1 MPVDPS
7 REYKE
12 HVLANLPADITV
24 DPKDGFFIV
33 DGKHKFPTYLQA
45 KWYKTY
51 ITKYGYRPPAEA
63 IMVTDGI
70 GASANSLLAF
80 TLEQNQDG
88 GTPKF
93 QEIWD
98 GDVLVNY
105 AGFSSLKDR
114 WDLNGVDRTGS
125 YNGALFVTEFTNPA
139 DGWPAY
145 DSVRGIETLQYLY
158 WYAITAQLKG
168 CKALYIFP
176 PWSSEGIDA
185 DASTMAHAVFWR
197 DWLKKHVTIPV
208 FVVPSTQIVRDFRN
222 YFNNR
227 QTGPYLNDPNIINT
241 AITVNSVTQNSL
253 SARSTLGTAAYAIPT
268 TIEPGSRVEFDITN
282 ETNVYFRLDLE
293 GDMTTPNF
301 TELISGGI
309 PTGTTHI
316 NVTIPAYTNRS
327 YIGFRIPSA
336 PFNFQITNWRVTR
349 PAQSIFSDGLHLRG
363 PNDSQPNQHYAAM
376 AIGHKAM
383 LLRRQ
388 PQDDPTWNQE
398 LRDEVGIVWNNLSK
412 YEFTGLGG
420 TDTIAP
426 VATTDPLPN
435 PLPLPS

>member
-33 DGKHKFPTYLQA
+33 DGKHKFATYLQA

-51 ITKYGYRPPAEA
+51 ITKYGYRPSAQA

-70 GASANSLLAF
+70 GASAHSFLAF
-80 TLEQNQDG
+80 TLEQNPDG

-98 GDVLVNY
+98 GDVFINY

-125 YNGALFVTEFTNPA
+125 YNGALFVTEFANPV

-145 DSVRGIETLQYLY
+145 DRARGIETLQYLY
-158 WYAITAQLKG
+158 WYALAAQAEG

-176 PWSSEGIDA
+176 PWSPEAIDV
-185 DASTMAHAVFWR
+185 DTSTMAHAIFWR
-197 DWLKKHVTIPV
+197 DWLKKHITIPV
-208 FVVPSTQIVRDFRN
+208 YVVPSATTVRDFRN
-222 YFNNR
+222 YFGQ
-227 QTGPYLNDPNIINT
+227 QT
-241 AITVNSVTQNSL
+241 
-253 SARSTLGTAAYAIPT
+253 
-268 TIEPGSRVEFDITN
+268 
-282 ETNVYFRLDLE
+282 
-293 GDMTTPNF
+293 
-301 TELISGGI
+301 
-309 PTGTTHI
+309 
-316 NVTIPAYTNRS
+316 
-327 YIGFRIPSA
+327 
-336 PFNFQITNWRVTR
+336 
-349 PAQSIFSDGLHLRG
+349 IFSDGLHLRG

-376 AIGHKAM
+376 AIGHKAI

-388 PQDDPTWNQE
+388 PEDDPTWNQE

-426 VATTDPLPN
+426 VATDDPLPS